1 MHRSRGNVRWSG
13 LDAHRPRPWRQTT
26 KCIFCGIE
34 GSQTPEGALTKE
46 HVYSNWTRRF
56 VPRTLKKFKSLR
68 GVARTDHTQFVYI
81 NRPGDI
87 RDWQV
92 LCVCA
97 VCNNGW
103 MRQQIENPARPI
115 MIPLIIISGEP
126 VRLSP
131 DQQQIVATWAAAKA
145 MVAEFAEF
153 RVRHDTP
160 YPKKIFDETLPTSEK
175 RLGRMDRALSPY
187 WGSHAMGSD
196 SFSSPS
202 ESLGR
207 SASRSSC
214 YLLQRCSQHANHRP
228 TPYSRHTF
236 DASAPREN
244 VSVPLAARAG
254 DFSDLATDAFSP
266 S

>member
-1 MHRSRGNVRWSG
+1 MHRSRDNVRWSG

-34 GSQTPEGALTKE
+34 GSQTSEGALTKE

-68 GVARTDHTQFVYI
+68 AVARTDHTQFVYI

-103 MRQQIENPARPI
+103 MRQPDRESRSPNNDTPYKGRTSSIVARPTADSCYVGSSKSNGRRI
-115 MIPLIIISGEP
+115 RR
-126 VRLSP
+126 VR
-131 DQQQIVATWAAAKA
+131 I
-145 MVAEFAEF
+145 
-153 RVRHDTP
+153 RHDTP
-160 YPKKIFDETLPTSEK
+160 YPKKIFDETFPASEK
-175 RLGRMDRALSPY
+175 RLGRMDRTLSPY
-187 WGSHAMGSD
+187 WGSHAMGFD

-244 VSVPLAARAG
+244 VPVPLAARAG
-254 DFSDLATDAFSP
+254 DFSDLATDAF
-266 S
+266 